1 MNIIGGV
8 ILIAIA
14 VAMLLLARPKDGV
27 SARFL
32 KGPWIVG
39 QAYVMIT
46 MIFGVIGVS
55 AVIVNWPF

>member
-1 MNIIGGV
+1 MNVIGGV

-14 VAMLLLARPKDGV
+14 VAMLILGKPKDGV

-39 QAYVMIT
+39 QVYVMIT
-46 MIFGVIGVS
+46 MIFGVVGTSVI
-55 AVIVNWPF
+55 IVNWPF

>member
-14 VAMLLLARPKDGV
+14 VAMLIVARPKDGV
-27 SARFL
+27 SACFL

-39 QAYVMIT
+39 QAYVMIA
-46 MIFGVIGVS
+46 MISGVIGVS
-55 AVIVNWPF
+55 AIIVNWPF

>member
-14 VAMLLLARPKDGV
+14 VAMLIVARPKDGV

-39 QAYVMIT
+39 QAYLMIT

-55 AVIVNWPF
+55 AIIVNWPF

>member
-1 MNIIGGV
+1 MNVIGGV
-8 ILIAIA
+8 ISIAIA
-14 VAMLLLARPKDGV
+14 VAMLILARPKDGV
-27 SARFL
+27 SAHFL

-39 QAYVMIT
+39 QPYVMIA

>member
-1 MNIIGGV
+1 MNVIGGV

-14 VAMLLLARPKDGV
+14 VAMLILARPKDGV

-46 MIFGVIGVS
+46 MIFGIIGIA

>member
-1 MNIIGGV
+1 MNVIGGI

-14 VAMLLLARPKDGV
+14 VAMLIMAKPKDGV

-39 QAYVMIT
+39 QAYIMIA
-46 MIFGVIGVS
+46 MISGVIGVS
-55 AVIVNWPF
+55 SIIVNWPF

>member
-8 ILIAIA
+8 ISIAIA
-14 VAMLLLARPKDGV
+14 VAMLILARPKDGV

>member
-14 VAMLLLARPKDGV
+14 VAMLIVARPKDGV

-39 QAYVMIT
+39 QAYVMIA
-46 MIFGVIGVS
+46 MISGVIGVS
-55 AVIVNWPF
+55 AIIVNWPF

>member
-1 MNIIGGV
+1 MNVIGGI

-14 VAMLLLARPKDGV
+14 VAMLIMAKPKDGV

-39 QAYVMIT
+39 QAYIMIA
-46 MIFGVIGVS
+46 MISGVIGVTS
-55 AVIVNWPF
+55 IIVNWPF